1 MTAVSSS
8 TVTSGAAPRPERRVG
23 QPGRRRRRPY
33 VPEGYVGRSR
43 DGWDELPRRAP
54 ARRTSRNLALRE
66 EISPRLRRGLAVS
79 SFVVPLVLWTAL
91 SGTGAVDPTF
101 LPPPGSVLDAG
112 VEMART
118 GTLLPDAWA
127 SVRRIA
133 MGFGLAVLLSIPL
146 GVAMGAFRA
155 GQAAIEPAVGLL
167 RYLPA
172 TAFIPLLLIW
182 FGLGETPKVA
192 LLVIGTVFFM
202 TLMVADSVRL
212 VPRDLI
218 DVSATLGARRGE
230 VLRKVV
236 LPHALPGIVDAV
248 RVNAAA
254 AWNLVVVAELLAST
268 SGLGYRIVRAQR
280 FLQTDQIFAVLAV
293 IGVIGLTI
301 DLSLRL
307 LRDRV
312 GRWAA

>member
-1 MTAVSSS
+1 MTSSAPVPSAVDDQP
-8 TVTSGAAPRPERRVG
+8 APDLRAVPSR
-23 QPGRRRRRPY
+23 GRRSRKY
-33 VPEGYVGRSR
+33 VPEGYVGRGR
-43 DGWDELPRRAP
+43 DGWDQLPRRRAG
-54 ARRTSRNLALRE
+54 RRTSPRLALRE
-66 EISPRLRRGLAVS
+66 DISPRLRRVLGVA
-79 SFVVPLVLWTAL
+79 SFAVPLVLWFLLSATA
-91 SGTGAVDPTF
+91 AVDPAF
-101 LPPPGSVLDAG
+101 LPSPGAVLSAG
-112 VEMART
+112 LDMARQ
-118 GTLLPDAWA
+118 GTLLTDVEA
-127 SVRRIA
+127 SVRRIVL
-133 MGFGLAVLLSIPL
+133 GFGLAVLLSLPL

-167 RYLPA
+167 RYMPA

-280 FLQTDQIFAVLAV
+280 FLQTDQIFAVLVV

>member
-1 MTAVSSS
+1 MTTTTTDLRASPP
-8 TVTSGAAPRPERRVG
+8 TPGWGRKRR
-23 QPGRRRRRPY
+23 Y

-43 DGWDELPRRAP
+43 DGWDDLPRRAAP
-54 ARRTSRNLALRE
+54 RRAASTQALRRA
-66 EISPRLRRGLAVS
+66 ISPRRRRLLGMA
-79 SFVVPLVLWTAL
+79 SFVVPLAVWTGL
-91 SGTGAVDPTF
+91 GGSGAVDPTF
-101 LPPPGSVLDAG
+101 LPAPVDVLRAG
-112 VEMART
+112 ADMARD
-118 GTLLPDAWA
+118 GTLVPDAWA
-127 SVRRIA
+127 SIRRVA
-133 MGFGLAVLLSIPL
+133 LGFGLAVLLSLPL
-146 GVAMGAFRA
+146 GFAMGAFRA
-155 GQAAIEPAVGLL
+155 GQAALEPVVGLL
-167 RYLPA
+167 RYMPA

-182 FGLGETPKVA
+182 FGLGETPKIA

-202 TLMVADSVRL
+202 TLMVADAVRL
-212 VPRDLI
+212 VPRDLL

-280 FLQTDQIFAVLAV
+280 FLQTDQIFAVLVV
-293 IGVIGLTI
+293 IGLIGLTI
-301 DLSLRL
+301 DLTLRL

-312 GRWAA
+312 GTWAA

>member
-1 MTAVSSS
+1 MTSVES
-8 TVTSGAAPRPERRVG
+8 APAEQLAPA
-23 QPGRRRRRPY
+23 GRLRKRSY
-33 VPEGYVGRSR
+33 VPDGYSGRTR
-43 DGWDELPRRAP
+43 DGWDDLPRRP
-54 ARRTSRNLALRE
+54 AGRRTAERPALGQD
-66 EISPRLRRGLAVS
+66 IAPRLRRALTLA
-79 SFVVPLVLWTAL
+79 SFALPLLLWAAL
-91 SGTGAVDPTF
+91 SGTGAVNPAF
-101 LPPPGSVLDAG
+101 LPAPTAVLQAG
-112 VEMART
+112 MEMAQN
-118 GTLLPDAWA
+118 GTLLTDTLA

-133 MGFGLAVLLSIPL
+133 LGFGLAILLSLPL
-146 GVAMGAFRA
+146 GLAMGAFQA
-155 GQAAIEPAVGLL
+155 GRAAIEPAVGLL

-182 FGLGETPKVA
+182 FGLGESPKIA

-202 TLMVADSVRL
+202 TVMVADAVRQ
-212 VPRDLI
+212 VPRDLLN
-218 DVSATLGARRGE
+218 VSATLGARRGE

-254 AWNLVVVAELLAST
+254 AWNLVVVAELLAAT

-293 IGVIGLTI
+293 IGIIGVVI

-307 LRDRV
+307 LRDRI
-312 GRWAA
+312 GRWAV